1 MSQLLSL
8 SLKVGTL
15 RNLPKRT
22 DKNGNEY
29 FDITISVDD
38 KADQWGNNVSAWKQQ
53 SKEERDSKTNRMF
66 VGNGKVFYGHGK
78 IERDGSAPANK
89 ATPKPAPVEK
99 DLPF

>member
-38 KADQWGNNVSAWKQQ
+38 KADRYGNNVSAWQRQ
-53 SKEERDSKTNRMF
+53 SKEDREAKKERNF
-66 VGNGKVFYGHGK
+66 VGNGIVIYGHGK
-78 IERDGSAPANK
+78 IERDGAAPANK
-89 ATPKPAPVEK
+89 PAPKKTPDESG
-99 DLPF
+99 LPF